1 MKLSKTAIKQIT
13 KAIEKTQGELLQRA
27 QELVDMAED
36 ERERQRDLS
45 NYYRGA
51 ADGVNS
57 MTSDLLSA
65 LGIEDED
72 SKHSGD

>member
-1 MKLSKTAIKQIT
+1 MKLSKTATKQII
-13 KAIEKTQGELLQRA
+13 KAVKQTQESLLQRA

-57 MTSDLLSA
+57 TVSDLLET

-72 SKHSGD
+72 TEPSSN